1 MISFSTSK
9 KVFPEMIKNPDEHP
23 WDIIIRLNLIQSN
36 DDDAIKQ
43 IVRDVLDKYPD
54 KVIEYKNGKTGVL
67 SLFMG
72 DVMKAG
78 KGKINPKL
86 ASEIVKSMLE
96 EKGA

>member
-1 MISFSTSK
+1 
-9 KVFPEMIKNPDEHP
+9 MIKNPDEHP